1 MKTVFVNLFVAAV
14 AVSAISNYTSASILL
29 KLFFIVLLSLA
40 FIVLLKKQGYGIS
53 YLFDFRENVFLLR
66 LLGGLEILLL
76 LNLVYSV
83 NVEYGL
89 FKLIQLNLTAFP
101 MIIILAKLVSMK
113 DEKLFEV
120 FYISVI
126 GWSILTFIA
135 IAAVNPFDQS
145 TVYRFELT
153 RWSHVILGRFEF
165 LLLAV
170 LLGVNVTGRY
180 KEYKKYAFAAIILLI
195 IAVSLTGLRSVMLGT
210 FILVPLMLLIGISR
224 KEVKKG
230 EAALILILLIITP
243 LAVRYFISND
253 TGKYRIDTLL
263 PTNNQLLLQDASV
276 TGRMEAYKFSVE
288 KFMESPVIG
297 KGLGGYYKPADSTG
311 IQGGRYPHNILL
323 EVLVESGILGILIF
337 GYLIFLIITKTRR
350 MSLSLMVFFLAA
362 LYLAMFSKDIPG
374 NSVFLLGL
382 AFVRGKKL
390 NDDL

>member
-1 MKTVFVNLFVAAV
+1 
-14 AVSAISNYTSASILL
+14 
-29 KLFFIVLLSLA
+29 
-40 FIVLLKKQGYGIS
+40 
-53 YLFDFRENVFLLR
+53 
-66 LLGGLEILLL
+66 
-76 LNLVYSV
+76 
-83 NVEYGL
+83 
-89 FKLIQLNLTAFP
+89 
-101 MIIILAKLVSMK
+101 
-113 DEKLFEV
+113 
-120 FYISVI
+120 
-126 GWSILTFIA
+126 
-135 IAAVNPFDQS
+135 
-145 TVYRFELT
+145 
-153 RWSHVILGRFEF
+153 
-165 LLLAV
+165 LAV

-180 KEYKKYAFAAIILLI
+180 KGYKKYAFTAIILLI

>member
-1 MKTVFVNLFVAAV
+1 MNLFVAAV
-14 AVSAISNYTSASILL
+14 AVSAISNYTSANILL

-40 FIVLLKKQGYGIS
+40 FIVLLKKQGYGIL
-53 YLFDFRENVFLLR
+53 YLFDFRNNALLIR
-66 LLGGLEILLL
+66 LLGGLEFLLL
-76 LNLVYSV
+76 LNLVYSE
-83 NVEYGL
+83 NIEYGL

-101 MIIILAKLVSMK
+101 LILILAKTLELR

-180 KEYKKYAFAAIILLI
+180 KVYKKYAFAAIILMI
-195 IAVSLTGLRSVMLGT
+195 IAISVTGLRSVMLGT

-323 EVLVESGILGILIF
+323 EVLAEAGIAGLLVL
-337 GYLIFLIITKTRR
+337 GYLIFLIIAKTRR
-350 MSLSLMVFFLAA
+350 MSVGLMVFFLAA

-382 AFVRGKKL
+382 AFVGDSKS
-390 NDDL
+390 NN

>member
-1 MKTVFVNLFVAAV
+1 VNLFVAAV
-14 AVSAISNYTSASILL
+14 AVSAISNYTSANILL

-40 FIVLLKKQGYGIS
+40 FIVLLKKQGYGIL
-53 YLFDFRENVFLLR
+53 YLFDFRKNVFLLR
-66 LLGGLEILLL
+66 LLGGLEFLLL

-83 NVEYGL
+83 NIEYGL

-101 MIIILAKLVSMK
+101 LILILAKTLELR

-165 LLLAV
+165 LLLTI
-170 LLGVNVTGRY
+170 LLGINVTGRF
-180 KEYKKYAFAAIILLI
+180 KVYKKYAFAAIILLI
-195 IAVSLTGLRSVMLGT
+195 IAISVTGLRSVMLGT

-288 KFMESPVIG
+288 KFLESPVIG
-297 KGLGGYYKPADSTG
+297 KGLGGYYKSADSTG

-323 EVLVESGILGILIF
+323 EVLVESGIAGLLVL
-337 GYLIFLIITKTRR
+337 GYLIFLIIAKTRQ
-350 MSLSLMVFFLAA
+350 MSLGVMVFFLAA

-382 AFVRGKKL
+382 AFVGDSKTNQISGK
-390 NDDL
+390 